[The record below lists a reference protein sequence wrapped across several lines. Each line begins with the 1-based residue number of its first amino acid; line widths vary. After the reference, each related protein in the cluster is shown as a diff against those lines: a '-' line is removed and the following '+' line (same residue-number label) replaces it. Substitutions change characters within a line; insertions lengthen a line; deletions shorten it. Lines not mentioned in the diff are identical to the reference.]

1 MKLTHSRIEF
11 LTPIIRN
18 LARRFEPQ
26 AGAACGFTHED
37 LEQEAW
43 LKLSNIAEPPQALDK
58 PAQWFSTVVCRHFV
72 NIVNKGKTRL
82 HPTFYGELNGYDRPE
97 EEPQTIPVNKAI
109 RVQNAINGLPS
120 PRQKDIVRARFGINQ
135 EAPETVP
142 QIARRLNITPRM
154 VQLELASARKDML
167 PALRPALS

>member
-43 LKLSNIAEPPQALDK
+43 LKLSNIAEPPKALDK
-58 PAQWFSTVVCRHFV
+58 PAQWFSTVVCRLFV
-72 NIVNKGKTRL
+72 DIVRKGKTRL

-97 EEPQTIPVNKAI
+97 EESLSSVDQFSAVDSEIERLSPRRKEVAMRFHGLDRPRQTRREIAKDMQIEPQTVRDHIKA
-109 RVQNAINGLPS
+109 AH
-120 PRQKDIVRARFGINQ
+120 F
-135 EAPETVP
+135 
-142 QIARRLNITPRM
+142 
-154 VQLELASARKDML
+154 QLKE
-167 PALRPALS
+167 ALSPPCSS